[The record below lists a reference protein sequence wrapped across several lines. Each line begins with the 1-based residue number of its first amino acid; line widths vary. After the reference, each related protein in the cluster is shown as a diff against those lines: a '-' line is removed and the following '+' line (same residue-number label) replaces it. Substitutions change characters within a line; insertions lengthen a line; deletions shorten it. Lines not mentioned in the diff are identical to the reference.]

1 MDTGSSKHDDVI
13 SVAPS
18 LKRGKSS
25 VRVGVSLDEDSEP
38 SGGDEDMN
46 TQVSM
51 PAFHN
56 QPRKKQRTS
65 SASCKAPSEAGFGD
79 NASEANT
86 QMVAVRSEDDYV
98 CWYGCGV
105 KGLEKLNNIGS
116 QQYPRYGC
124 KPCLSAKRCW
134 FKQGDSNSS
143 CKRQCKDIM
152 HNQQEVYKQAIC
164 SMRIKPEGDWDSYL
178 LPLN

>member
-1 MDTGSSKHDDVI
+1 MDACSAFSSAA
-13 SVAPS
+13 VAPGA
-18 LKRGKSS
+18 KRGKSRALRLS
-25 VRVGVSLDEDSEP
+25 SSTLDEDSCP
-38 SGGDEDMN
+38 SGGEDLE

-105 KGLEKLNNIGS
+105 KGLKKLNNIGS

-124 KPCLSAKRCW
+124 PPCLSAARCW
-134 FKQGDSNSS
+134 IKQGDSNSS

-152 HNQQEVYKQAIC
+152 ANKQVTYKQAIC
-164 SMRIKPEGDWDSYL
+164 SMRIKPQGDWGSYL
-178 LPLN
+178 LSLN